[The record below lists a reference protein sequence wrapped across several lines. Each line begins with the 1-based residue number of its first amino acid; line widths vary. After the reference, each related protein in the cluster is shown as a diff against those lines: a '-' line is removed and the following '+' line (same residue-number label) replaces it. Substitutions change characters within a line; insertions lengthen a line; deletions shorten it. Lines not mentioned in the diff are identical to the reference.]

1 MSKLTVPVF
10 LLKPLLDPFA
20 YLLRT
25 KSGCTFFFEQLEI
38 VNLEED
44 SYKDMSGLAGLE
56 ISQELYVKLLNE
68 MNDSIPVNKYLRI
81 EEPFDL
87 KRGVVLK
94 VSDIEFII
102 DAPFGS

>member
-1 MSKLTVPVF
+1 
-10 LLKPLLDPFA
+10 
-20 YLLRT
+20 
-25 KSGCTFFFEQLEI
+25 
-38 VNLEED
+38 
-44 SYKDMSGLAGLE
+44 MSGLAGLE
-56 ISQELYVKLLNE
+56 ISQELYVKLLNV